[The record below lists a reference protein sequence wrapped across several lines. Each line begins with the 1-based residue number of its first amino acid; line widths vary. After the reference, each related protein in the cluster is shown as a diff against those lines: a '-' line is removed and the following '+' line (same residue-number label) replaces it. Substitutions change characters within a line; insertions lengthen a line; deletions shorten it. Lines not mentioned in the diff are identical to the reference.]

1 MIMALTKQK
10 LKNIEKRLEKSG
22 KLSSNDIQTTLMGK
36 AWYKE
41 VLYDSLDAFRTTNPD
56 AKIGKIHGRPIT
68 GLPEWAEK
76 YI

>member
-1 MIMALTKQK
+1 MALTKQK

-41 VLYDSLDAFRTTNPD
+41 VLYDSLDVFRTANPD

>member
-1 MIMALTKQK
+1 MALSKQK
-10 LKNIEKRLEKSG
+10 LKNFEKRLEKSG
-22 KLSSNDIQTTLMGK
+22 KLSSDDVQTTIMGG
-36 AWYKE
+36 AWYKGIF
-41 VLYDSLDAFRTTNPD
+41 YDSLDVFRAANPD

>member
-1 MIMALTKQK
+1 MALSKQK
-10 LKNIEKRLEKSG
+10 LKNFEKRLKKSG
-22 KLSSNDIQTTLMGK
+22 RLSSDDIRTTIMGK
-36 AWYKE
+36 AWYKN
-41 VLYDSLDAFRTTNPD
+41 VLYESLDAFRTANPD